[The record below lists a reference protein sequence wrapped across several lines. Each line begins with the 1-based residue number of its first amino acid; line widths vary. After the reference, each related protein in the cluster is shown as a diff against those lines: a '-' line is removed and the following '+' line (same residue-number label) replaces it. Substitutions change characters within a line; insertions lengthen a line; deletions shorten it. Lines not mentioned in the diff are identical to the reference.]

1 MNEEEWIL
9 ASKYAKNKK
18 LIIFADIFGEKSFEV
33 AKKISVD
40 GYKIHSEDLLNTYF
54 IKKVAI
60 ENKILILGVGGAHRI
75 EIYRTLQFLK
85 KYNLCN
91 KIILMPGVQVFPTPI
106 EAHSLDEISDLVLKY
121 EDKGIKVGFADHI
134 SGDMKESQIVPLM
147 ALAKG
152 ASIIE
157 KHFTLNRNHKWEDY
171 ESALDEVNL
180 KLFQETVCNLS
191 SLLKKVT
198 KLSEYEK
205 QYRDMFKKTPVLS
218 EQGVKNKKLNENDL
232 NFSKFENVKVPLM
245 SLDIVNK
252 RIVKSLQKDSIL
264 RASNLNEVEQQL

>member
-1 MNEEEWIL
+1 
-9 ASKYAKNKK
+9 
-18 LIIFADIFGEKSFEV
+18 
-33 AKKISVD
+33 
-40 GYKIHSEDLLNTYF
+40 
-54 IKKVAI
+54 
-60 ENKILILGVGGAHRI
+60 
-75 EIYRTLQFLK
+75 
-85 KYNLCN
+85 
-91 KIILMPGVQVFPTPI
+91 MPGVQVFPTPI

-218 EQGVKNKKLNENDL
+218 EQSVKNKKLNENDV

-264 RASNLNEVEQQL
+264 RASNLNVNVGAIIVVRCSSSRLPNKALLKILNKRDYCFID